1 MNSAR
6 QEEVAGDVAS
16 HLEQAAS
23 LLARS
28 ADAETYRKRS
38 GGEL

>member
-6 QEEVAGDVAS
+6 QEEVARDVAS
-16 HLEQAAS
+16 HLEQAGT

-28 ADAETYRKRS
+28 ADAETYRKRV
-38 GGEL
+38 GGEV

>member
-6 QEEVAGDVAS
+6 QEQVAGDVAS
-16 HLEQAAS
+16 DLEQAAT

-28 ADAETYRKRS
+28 ADAETYRKRI
-38 GGEL
+38 GGEV